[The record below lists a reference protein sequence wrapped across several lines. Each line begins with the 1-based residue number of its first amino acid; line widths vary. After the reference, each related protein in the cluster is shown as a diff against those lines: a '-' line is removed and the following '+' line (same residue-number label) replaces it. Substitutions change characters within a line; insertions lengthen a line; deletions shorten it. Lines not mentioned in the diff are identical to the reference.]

1 MLTLD
6 EFRATYEGQSNVGA
20 GCGGFPPG
28 ECTSLACLW
37 CDNLGLTTPCGS
49 CGNCSGGGYHCD
61 GACWQGSGYSGW
73 TWIPNGPSNF
83 PSPGDLVCFRGGC
96 HNIGCHGHV
105 DLCLSATP
113 GSIISLANNWGCNL
127 CCQVV
132 THTDYA
138 CVVGWQHPNV
148 TATPAPPAP
157 APAPPLPTCSPA
169 CDSCSACQGGRC
181 VSSCPAG
188 WSCSGGLCAPPPSP
202 PAAAPAPAPL
212 NPAVPVVA
220 ALVLAAL
227 TGVAAWQATRHRPG
241 PGLGGGASTRAARR
255 PQAAP
260 GPPLTPSATAAAG
273 HGFGSGG

>member
-1 MLTLD
+1 MALTLAQ
-6 EFRATYEGQSNVGA
+6 FMAQYSGQTVDD
-20 GCGGFPPG
+20 CGGFPPG

-37 CDNLGLTTPCGS
+37 CVNLGLSTPCGS
-49 CGNCSGGGYHCD
+49 CGAPDHCD
-61 GACWQGSGYSGW
+61 GVCWQGSGYPGW
-73 TWIPNGPSNF
+73 TWIPNGPANF
-83 PSPGDLVCFRGGC
+83 PSPGDLICFRGGC
-96 HNIGCHGHV
+96 HSIGASGHV
-105 DLCLSATP
+105 DICISADP
-113 GSIISLANNWGCNL
+113 GSFQSFAQNWDGEY
-127 CCQVV
+127 CQVV

-138 CVVGWQHPNV
+138 CVVGWQHPGV
-148 TATPAPPAP
+148 TQPAPAPAP